1 MELQQIG
8 DTGVYFSQPPNEAM
22 RVYHTRWI
30 LTERNIELMRGGP
43 QASCKDPVLT
53 EGASDKTGI
62 PQALIQIPGVT
73 YLYLYSYEATITKGP
88 LFDWPDIDS
97 QVAYIL
103 ATAKPDAV

>member
-1 MELQQIG
+1 
-8 DTGVYFSQPPNEAM
+8 
-22 RVYHTRWI
+22 
-30 LTERNIELMRGGP
+30 
-43 QASCKDPVLT
+43 
-53 EGASDKTGI
+53 
-62 PQALIQIPGVT
+62 VT